1 MRGRCGGKRG
11 RGRGL
16 CGLGEGWFS
25 FVQCFEDRVPI
36 PLEASCL
43 TNGLRSELFCAF
55 VAAIVSVVLERYK
68 LAYSCCVAEGT
79 FS

>member
-1 MRGRCGGKRG
+1 MRREERARSRIVRSGKKV
-11 RGRGL
+11 GL
-16 CGLGEGWFS
+16 V

-43 TNGLRSELFCAF
+43 TKGLRSELFCAF
-55 VAAIVSVVLERYK
+55 VAAIVSVVLERCK